1 MIEYVKYFAL
11 LIVLI
16 IVQKTLIWLIAVTSY
31 EITPDIVLIGLVF
44 LGIRSGKITG
54 TIAGFVCGLILDLL
68 SFTFLGLMGLS
79 KAAAGFASG
88 FFNNENKIETYTRGY
103 AFVMIV
109 FFCSLINNLIY
120 FGVYFQGS
128 TLTFSELLFRYVIP
142 TAVYTGL
149 ISFLP
154 VMFVKR
160 RPVIS

>member
-1 MIEYVKYFAL
+1 
-11 LIVLI
+11 
-16 IVQKTLIWLIAVTSY
+16 
-31 EITPDIVLIGLVF
+31 
-44 LGIRSGKITG
+44 
-54 TIAGFVCGLILDLL
+54 
-68 SFTFLGLMGLS
+68 MGLS

-128 TLTFSELLFRYVIP
+128 TLTFSELLFRYAIP